1 MVSSARVT
9 SGPETIR
16 ILTQSANI
24 KHEYLSLVRSA
35 SREILV
41 IFPTPNAVRR
51 EEKIG
56 IMDELRNARGRGV
69 DIRILTPE
77 DDFIKIKLD
86 RLKEA
91 GISVR
96 KIESPSEAKF
106 KLLIVDR
113 KTSLVVETAND
124 SKSEFLEAV
133 GLATISSSK
142 PTVLPYVT
150 IFESFWR
157 EADLYEKAAQA
168 DKIKDDFVNIAA
180 HELRTPITPIIA
192 AIEFIEKD
200 FADIATFVSKK
211 GDDQTKKK
219 VDKIQSNH
227 DMVKRNTRKL
237 LRLAEDILQVSRIHS
252 GSFSLNLQTT
262 CINSI
267 VLATIEDIK
276 KKYEYSKPNVHVQFI
291 PSPALRDATQSE
303 IYCDASKI
311 AQALFN
317 ILDNAMKFMVAGTI
331 LVEMT
336 QEGEELVLLVRDC
349 GPGIDPSILERI
361 FEKFVA
367 KSDGGT
373 GLGLYLCKKIIEAH
387 GGRIW
392 AQNNSGQ
399 QGASITF
406 TLPTNLKP
414 ADTAEPAVEIE
425 SVRATT

>member
-1 MVSSARVT
+1 MSSSKITAGT
-9 SGPETIR
+9 ETIQ
-16 ILTQSANI
+16 ILTQSTKI

-35 SREILV
+35 VREILV

-86 RLKEA
+86 RLKEG

-124 SKSEFLEAV
+124 AKSEFLEAV

-192 AIEFIEKD
+192 AIEFIDKD
-200 FADIATFVSKK
+200 FADIAAFVSKNA
-211 GDDQTKKK
+211 DDQTKRK

-227 DMVKRNTRKL
+227 DMIKRNTRKL
-237 LRLAEDILQVSRIHS
+237 MRLAEDILQVSRIHS
-252 GSFSLNLQTT
+252 GTFSLNLRTT

-267 VLATIEDIK
+267 VLTTIEDIR

-291 PSPALRDATQSE
+291 PSPALRDATKLE

-311 AQALFN
+311 AQTLFN
-317 ILDNAMKFMVAGTI
+317 ILDNAMKFTAEGIVF
-331 LVEMT
+331 VEMT
-336 QEGEELVLLVRDC
+336 QEGEELVMTIRDC
-349 GPGIDPSILERI
+349 GPGIDPAILERI

-373 GLGLYLCKKIIEAH
+373 GLGLYLCKNIIEAH

-392 AQNNSGQ
+392 AKNNSGR

-406 TLPTNLKP
+406 TLPTDLKP
-414 ADTAEPAVEIE
+414 AEVPEQAAEIE
-425 SVRATT
+425 SVTATA

>member
-1 MVSSARVT
+1 MVSSSKITA
-9 SGPETIR
+9 GPQTIR
-16 ILTQSANI
+16 ILTQPTKI

-35 SREILV
+35 VREILV
-41 IFPTPNAVRR
+41 VFPTPNAVRR

-91 GISVR
+91 GINVR

-113 KTSLVVETAND
+113 KISLVVETAND

-133 GLATISSSK
+133 GLATISRSK

-192 AIEFIEKD
+192 AIEFIDRD
-200 FADIATFVSKK
+200 FADITTFITKNA
-211 GDDQTKKK
+211 DDQTKKK
-219 VDKIQSNH
+219 VDRILSNH
-227 DMVKRNTRKL
+227 DMIRRNTRKL
-237 LRLAEDILQVSRIHS
+237 MRLAEDILQVSRIHS
-252 GSFSLNLQTT
+252 GTFALDLQQTSV
-262 CINSI
+262 NSI
-267 VLATIEDIK
+267 ILGTIDDIR
-276 KKYEYSKPNVHVQFI
+276 KKYENSKANVQVQFL
-291 PSPALRDATQSE
+291 PSPALGDATKLE
-303 IYCDASKI
+303 IFCDASKI
-311 AQALFN
+311 TQALFN
-317 ILDNAMKFMVAGTI
+317 VLDNAMKFT
-331 LVEMT
+331 VEGSVYVELT
-336 QEGEELVLLVRDC
+336 QEDEELVFAVRDC
-349 GPGIDPSILERI
+349 GPGIDPHIIERI

-392 AQNNSGQ
+392 AQNNSARH
-399 QGASITF
+399 GATVTF
-406 TLPTNLKP
+406 TLPRDL
-414 ADTAEPAVEIE
+414 EPASVAESNAKIE
-425 SVRATT
+425 SKEATA